1 LAGRNQVIFGGWL
14 RQPPNLNFKKL
25 LMVTAP
31 KKVVNAWAMY
41 DWANSAYNLVIT
53 STIFPAYYESIT
65 GDGKD
70 ETVDTVTFLGRDFVN
85 TALYNYALAFA
96 FLVVAIMSPLLS
108 SIADYRG
115 NKKSFMAFFFTMG
128 SLACAG
134 LFFYDSS
141 NLGFGIAC
149 MVVACIGYWSSLVFY
164 NSFLPEIAA
173 PEDRDR
179 VSAKG
184 FAYGYVGSVIL
195 QVICFVFVLN
205 SEWFKDATFP
215 ARLSFLLVGLW
226 WFGFALLSLRKLPG
240 SVPAGVDDN
249 RNLLTSGYLELRKV
263 WKQLTHI
270 PVLKRFLVSFFF
282 YNMGVQTVMLAATL
296 YGKSELGIPTE
307 NLIISILLIQLIAVP
322 GAIVISRLSEKIGNF
337 KALIVCVLVWI
348 GVCYAGYILPRKGVY
363 EFYILAAVVGFVMGG
378 IQSLSRS
385 TYSKLMPVT
394 RDTASFFSFF
404 DVTEKIAI
412 VIGMFS
418 FGFINELT
426 GSQRSS
432 VLALMAFFIIGLAL
446 LFYTL
451 GAKNKPQA

>member
-1 LAGRNQVIFGGWL
+1 MI
-14 RQPPNLNFKKL
+14 
-25 LMVTAP
+25 TAP

-65 GDGKD
+65 GDGND
-70 ETVDTVTFLGRDFVN
+70 ETIDTVTFMGRQFVN

-96 FLVVAIMSPLLS
+96 FLVVAFISPLLS

-128 SLACAG
+128 SLGCAA
-134 LFFYDSS
+134 LFFYNAS
-141 NLGFGIAC
+141 NLTLGIAC
-149 MVVACIGYWSSLVFY
+149 MIIACIGYWASVVFY

-179 VSAKG
+179 ISAKG

-195 QVICFVFVLN
+195 QIVCFLFVLKP
-205 SEWFKDATFP
+205 EMFGITDATLP
-215 ARLSFLLVGLW
+215 ARLSFLLVGIW
-226 WFGFALLSLRKLPG
+226 WFGFAQWSLRKLPN
-240 SVPAGVDDN
+240 SIPAGSN
-249 RNLLTSGYLELRKV
+249 NNHLSLLTSGYRELRKV
-263 WKQLTHI
+263 WQQLTHI
-270 PVLKRFLVSFFF
+270 PVLKRFLASFFF

-307 NLIISILLIQLIAVP
+307 NLIIAILLIQLIAVP
-322 GAIVISRLSEKIGNF
+322 GAIVISRLSGKIGNF
-337 KALIVCVLVWI
+337 WALIVCVMIWI
-348 GVCYAGYILPRKGVY
+348 GICYAGYILPHKGVY
-363 EFYILAAVVGFVMGG
+363 EFYILASVVGFVMGG

-385 TYSKLMPVT
+385 TYSKLMPET

-432 VLALMAFFIIGLAL
+432 VLALMVFFIIGLLL

-451 GAKNKPQA
+451 AAKKPARS